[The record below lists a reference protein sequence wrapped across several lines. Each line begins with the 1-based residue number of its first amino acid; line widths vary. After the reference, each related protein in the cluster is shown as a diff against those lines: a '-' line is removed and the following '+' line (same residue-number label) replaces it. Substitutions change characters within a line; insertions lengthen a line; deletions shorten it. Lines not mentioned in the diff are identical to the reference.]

1 MYKELKRI
9 LKALIPKSTLFKYE
23 PNFRL
28 VLYHFYKGVDFQCNI
43 WNKKLRK
50 FILLEDGDRLCP
62 FCGSLSRTRRLWNL
76 LNVGYLNEGICI
88 LDFSPSRSLYRVLK
102 NTRGIDYIST
112 DISGDFLSDFQ
123 FDITD
128 INAKNDK
135 YDLLICYHVLE
146 HIDNDN
152 QAMKEIFRVLKKGG
166 TCIIQ
171 TPFKEGDIYEDQ
183 SVKKE
188 QERLKHFGQRDHV
201 RIYSVNGLKDRLV
214 KCGFQVAIKQFT
226 EPESNKFGFKVQEYI
241 LICTK

>member
-1 MYKELKRI
+1 MYRELKRI
-9 LKALIPKSTLFKYE
+9 IKALIPKRTLFKYE

-28 VLYHFYKGVDFQCNI
+28 VLYQLYKGADFQCNVC
-43 WNKKLRK
+43 NKKLRK
-50 FILLEDGDRLCP
+50 FILSEDGDRLCP
-62 FCGSLSRTRRLWNL
+62 FCGSLSRTRRLWNI
-76 LNVGYLNEGICI
+76 LNVGYLKEGIGI

-102 NTRGIDYIST
+102 NTPGINYVST

-123 FDITD
+123 YDITD
-128 INAKNDK
+128 INAKNNK
-135 YDLLICYHVLE
+135 YDLIICYHVLE

-171 TPFKEGDIYEDQ
+171 TPFKEGDIYEDP
-183 SVKKE
+183 SIKKE

-214 KCGFQVAIKQFT
+214 KSGFQVTIKQFS
-226 EPESNKFGFKVQEYI
+226 ESEINTCGFKAQEVV
-241 LICTK
+241 LFCTK